1 MKIVLQ
7 LLLTVTIVWSP
18 IWHIYWSNLDN
29 FNLSLDH
36 FWRELSLASVLVFF
50 ATGLLQ
56 AAARAMGQSSL
67 MQLFLLYVGTVAC
80 LLVSFLVGDYGFL
93 EGAEPVWS
101 DNDTTGYLELVTIIS
116 LAALFV
122 TYRHAIIENL
132 SFLSWTVVFV
142 SLAFF
147 PTMVREGSDKGYSLT
162 DGGLYELSKRQNVF
176 LFVLDTMQAD
186 AVNEVFAGN
195 TMLRK
200 QYKDFTFYRNATSAF
215 PKTYTSVPSI
225 LTSQV
230 FDNSVP
236 VDEFMSSA
244 YEDSLPRLL
253 NESGFDVRLWGFAPQ
268 VFKLDLLLADNV
280 VKAGEDW
287 SQSIENRDLALLA
300 NLSLFK
306 LSPHFLRPYIYN
318 QGEFIWGEGTDNSG
332 DCQLDQ
338 ASRRFS
344 KKQHQFDSKFFD
356 EFLHC
361 TEIKKEEPVFRVF
374 HLRGVHQPLRHD
386 NRFEFVGNQPLG
398 RAALVTQTEGALFA
412 VGSLFDRLEALG
424 VMQDAIVIITS
435 DHGAGWFGHPVNK
448 DQPGLPERLFSETQA
463 SNLGKVIAGGIP
475 LFMVKT
481 ASPGKAFTI
490 DDKPVE
496 LPDVPATLMDLIG
509 ADHPFTGQSVVK
521 PIDSDRVRYH
531 KYYEFNGW
539 DIDFIAPM
547 TEYIVNGFS
556 WYPEN
561 WRISGRDFDSQAI
574 TNFDGVLVLFSREDY
589 RLSGWQN
596 DKGSMRIKD
605 RIAEVTI
612 EEPVTGPMLLKVN
625 HRRFR
630 SNEAA
635 SITVSAGRVKRQW
648 SFHPKDRQ
656 RNKVIILPEDVFD
669 GAGEKTIGFE
679 ADEVNAVAPGFT
691 ELSLS
696 SLKSFC
702 KVGTDISFA
711 QGAAGTKLTTFGWL
725 PARALMTESLDH
737 SSGLACRLDKM
748 LKGGLKLSFSIN
760 PMVFPSH
767 PEQLFQL
774 TINGELNLTYRLS
787 ALSEISAVVPESVY
801 LNKRFLELVFK
812 YDNPIRPSDINP
824 QWSTNKTSISILSM
838 RIDPASD

>member
-1 MKIVLQ
+1 MKIALP

-29 FNLSLDH
+29 LNLSLDH
-36 FWRELSLASVLVFF
+36 FWKELTLASVLVFS
-50 ATGLLQ
+50 ATCLLQ
-56 AAARAMGQSSL
+56 ATARAMGQSPL
-67 MQLFLLYVGTVAC
+67 MQPFLLYVGTVAC
-80 LLVSFLVGDYGFL
+80 LLVSFLIGDYGFL
-93 EGAEPVWS
+93 EGVEPVWS

-116 LAALFV
+116 LACLFV
-122 TYRHAIIENL
+122 AYRHAIIENL
-132 SFLSWTVVFV
+132 DFLSWLVVFV

-147 PTMVREGSDKGYSLT
+147 PMMVREGVDKAYSLT
-162 DGGLYELSKRQNVF
+162 DRGLYELSKRQNVF

-236 VDEFMSSA
+236 VHEFMSSA
-244 YEDSLPRLL
+244 YEESLPRLL

-268 VFKLDLLLADNV
+268 VFKLDPLLADNV

-287 SQSIENRDLALLA
+287 SQSIESRDLALLV
-300 NLSLFK
+300 NLSLFR
-306 LSPHFLRPYIYN
+306 LSPHFLRPYVYN
-318 QGEFIWGEGTDNSG
+318 HGEFIWGEGADNSG
-332 DCQLDQ
+332 ECQLDR

-344 KKQHQFDSKFFD
+344 KQQRQFDSNFFD

-374 HLRGVHQPLRHD
+374 HLMGVHAPLKRD
-386 NRFEFVGNQPLG
+386 NQFEFVGNQPLG

-424 VMQDAIVIITS
+424 VMQDAIIIITS
-435 DHGAGWFGHPVNK
+435 DHGAGQFGKPVNK
-448 DQPGLPERLFSETQA
+448 DQPGLPERLVSETEPSKPA
-463 SNLGKVIAGGIP
+463 KVITGGIP

-481 ASPGKAFTI
+481 ASPGRAFTI

-496 LPDVPATLMDLIG
+496 LPDVPATLMDLLG

-539 DIDFIAPM
+539 DIDFIVPM

-556 WYPEN
+556 WYPES
-561 WRISGRDFDSQAI
+561 WRISGRDFDNEAI
-574 TNFDGVLVLFSREDY
+574 TNFDGVLILFSGEDY

-596 DKGSMRIKD
+596 DRGSMRIKD

-612 EEPVTGPMLLKVN
+612 EEPVTGPLLLNVN
-625 HRRFR
+625 HRLFR
-630 SNEAA
+630 SNEAS
-635 SITVSAGRVKRQW
+635 SITVSAGSVKRQW
-648 SFHPKDRQ
+648 SFHPRDSQ
-656 RNKVIILPEDVFD
+656 RNKVVILPEDVFD

-679 ADEVNAVAPGFT
+679 ADGVNAAAPGFT

-711 QGAAGTKLTTFGWL
+711 QGAPGTKLTTFGWL
-725 PARALMTESLDH
+725 PALELMTTSLDH

-748 LKGGLKLSFSIN
+748 LKGDLKISFSVN
-760 PMVFPSH
+760 PTVFPSH

-774 TINGELNLTYRLS
+774 TINDELNLTYRVS

-801 LNKRFLELVFK
+801 LDKQFLELVFQ

-824 QWSTNKTSISILSM
+824 LWSTNNKSISLISM
-838 RIDPASD
+838 RIDPASN